1 MKKLIIGLC
10 FLWLLAPAFTL
21 AQTAESATPDNTDAT
36 TNEPLIGEVSDVFG
50 SGEGRIW
57 DQDTGLQDYSGID
70 DYSRIS
76 GGNDDPDLKGAYQ
89 VRNIVSVIIQFLE
102 RMMVPIAIVFLF
114 WSALNLLIE
123 RGNEEQFSKRVRQ
136 IVWTGAGFMLFAFA
150 FTMVDFMFFG
160 VQGNILEG
168 NIERFG
174 GVARAEVLGL
184 VNFVSSFIVAVGVF
198 YLVFGAIQL
207 ILLGEQEEQTGKMR
221 RQIIFSIIGILLVA
235 SANIIANIFFSGNP
249 GGDQNLSVNSP
260 LLIAQVVYWTNTVL
274 SFVALGAVV
283 AIIWAGVQLV
293 LHFGNEEAVNRSK
306 KIITY
311 AIIGLVLAFSAFTI
325 VRFFLTP
332 GVYSDN
338 NSSPASQ
345 LQPFDRV
352 APTPAP

>member
-1 MKKLIIGLC
+1 MKKLLLGLC

-21 AQTAESATPDNTDAT
+21 AQTPSTAPANSST
-36 TNEPLIGEVSDVFG
+36 TNSNPPLVGEVRDVFG
-50 SGEGRIW
+50 SGEGQIW
-57 DQDTGLQDYSGID
+57 GRDTGLQDYSGID
-70 DYSRIS
+70 DYSRVR
-76 GGNDDPDLKGAYQ
+76 GGNDDPDFKGAYQ
-89 VRNIVSVIIQFLE
+89 IRNIVSVIIQFLE

-160 VQGNILEG
+160 VQGDILEG

-174 GVARAEVLGL
+174 GIARAEVLGL
-184 VNFVSSFIVAVGVF
+184 VDFVSSFIVAFGVF

-207 ILLGEQEEQTGKMR
+207 ILLGEQEEQTSKMR
-221 RQIIFSIIGILLVA
+221 RQIIFSIIGIIIVA
-235 SANIIANIFFSGNP
+235 SANMIANIFFAGDP
-249 GGDQNLSVNSP
+249 GVDQNLSVNSA
-260 LLIAQVVYWTNTVL
+260 LLIAQMVRWTNMVL
-274 SFVALGAVV
+274 GFVALGAVV
-283 AIIWAGVQLV
+283 SIIWAGVQLV
-293 LHFGNEEAVNRSK
+293 LHFGNEEAVNKSK
-306 KIITY
+306 KIIIY

-338 NSSPASQ
+338 NPSPASQ
-345 LQPFDRV
+345 LQPFDRA
-352 APTPAP
+352 APTQTP